1 MTFDVDIALLL
12 ALAFLSGMG
21 LGYGLYYV
29 LLWRFSWDMLPER
42 SKSEIVSKYVEYL
55 IQSPEGR
62 AEYIQLILLRELAV
76 AEQKRH
82 EGVN

>member
-1 MTFDVDIALLL
+1 MTLYLVLLL

-21 LGYGLYYV
+21 LGYGLNEY
-29 LLWRFSWDMLPER
+29 LLGRYPFQMLPRRATFAVLRAQLEH
-42 SKSEIVSKYVEYL
+42 L
-55 IQSPEGR
+55 IQTPEGR
-62 AEYIQLILLRELAV
+62 SDYAHLVEIWDQEV